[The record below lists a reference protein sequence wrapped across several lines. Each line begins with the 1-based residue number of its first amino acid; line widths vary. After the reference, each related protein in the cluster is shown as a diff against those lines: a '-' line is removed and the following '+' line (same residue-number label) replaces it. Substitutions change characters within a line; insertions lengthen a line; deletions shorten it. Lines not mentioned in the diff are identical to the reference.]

1 MDLDLVKKDKQLT
14 ERKMCS
20 FFAKPQK
27 QICPPYFSSNTKVA
41 FLTQNRLLRILYK
54 LFKMTKTL
62 IFFLGIVVLYYLWLL
77 LRFILFSRKFCRPQ
91 DKLTEMLYLRFSG
104 VLILGGGGIWWA
116 KHKLGMSI
124 ADVGLNFSLHDIDW
138 KWLAIAASLIL
149 IMAFVQRRQ
158 NRMLWEYPVIR
169 AKRWSWAL
177 VLVSALSWALYLL
190 AFETFFRGVFFLG
203 MNQLVQIK
211 PVLVFAFAMYLI
223 VHATGSIFTAVLI
236 HIFNAWIFE
245 WFTLYKH
252 PEIKIRG
259 LFKPL

>member
-1 MDLDLVKKDKQLT
+1 
-14 ERKMCS
+14 
-20 FFAKPQK
+20 
-27 QICPPYFSSNTKVA
+27 
-41 FLTQNRLLRILYK
+41 LTQNRLLRLLCK

-124 ADVGLNFSLHDIDW
+124 ADVGLKFSQHDIDW
-138 KWLAIAASLIL
+138 KWLIIAASLIL

-177 VLVSALSWALYLL
+177 VMVSALSWALYLL

-211 PVLVFAFAMYLI
+211 PVFLAAICAIVYAIMYASAHFYEDLRIIGLALVFAFAMYLI

-252 PEIKIRG
+252 PEIKVRG
-259 LFKPL
+259 LFKPF